1 MHVMLV
7 AALLTGAAPGAA
19 AADHVVRVD
28 HPAGAVDARY
38 RGRITIAHRQVG
50 AASPGGRPST
60 LRCHWRADLAV
71 DRVATL
77 STGTAT
83 RSFGRDAVLAGTRP
97 GWCETSRAAIARDVA
112 ARADEVHGHLRALAR
127 EDHAPLR
134 ADLDRLHAVSRAG

>member
-1 MHVMLV
+1 MHLML
-7 AALLTGAAPGAA
+7 AALLAGVVSPLPV
-19 AADHVVRVD
+19 ADHVMRVD

-38 RGRITIAHRQVG
+38 QGRIAVAFRQVG

-71 DRVATL
+71 ERVATL

-83 RSFGRDAVLAGTRP
+83 RSFGRDAVFAGTRP